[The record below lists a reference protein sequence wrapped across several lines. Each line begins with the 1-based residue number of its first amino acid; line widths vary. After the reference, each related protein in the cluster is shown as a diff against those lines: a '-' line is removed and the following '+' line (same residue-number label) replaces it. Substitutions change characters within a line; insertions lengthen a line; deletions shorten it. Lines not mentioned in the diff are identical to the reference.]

1 MDLIKCPW
9 CEMTI
14 SDENE
19 RCPLCRRPLN
29 AKPSEIAFFHAAQR
43 KDEDYRAAR
52 RAEQDELEEREAR
65 RLDASDAGEDDELD
79 ELDYS
84 GPTEYCRFCGEEIP
98 RRARVC
104 PLCDS
109 RLRYPALLKC
119 LLLAAFFVFAYYLG
133 GR

>member
-29 AKPSEIAFFHAAQR
+29 AKPSEIAFYHAAQR
-43 KDEDYRAAR
+43 KDADYRAAR
-52 RAEQDELEEREAR
+52 QAEREEQETRWGEGPAASGD
-65 RLDASDAGEDDELD
+65 DADD

-109 RLRYPALLKC
+109 RLRYPALLKW
-119 LLLAAFFVFAYYLG
+119 LFIAALTAFAYYLG
-133 GR
+133 GH

>member
-19 RCPLCRRPLN
+19 RCPLCKRPLN

-43 KDEDYRAAR
+43 KDNDYRAAR
-52 RAEQDELEEREAR
+52 QEEREAQQQAAEPAQR
-65 RLDASDAGEDDELD
+65 HESETRA
-79 ELDYS
+79 YS
-84 GPTEYCRFCGEEIP
+84 GPTEYCRFCGEKIP
-98 RRARVC
+98 ERSNFC
-104 PLCDS
+104 PECDS
-109 RLRYPALLKC
+109 RLRSSRWWMWIVVAALI
-119 LLLAAFFVFAYYLG
+119 AFAYYLG